1 MQSTKA
7 PKLKTKRS
15 KISYAKWG
23 YIFITPF
30 FLAYALFH
38 FAPQMLTIYNSF
50 FENYREGLTQVGP
63 NFVGLKNYIT
73 LFTPDKNGTI
83 DILKYAGN
91 TIVLW
96 LGCAVPQVVIS
107 LMLACFFTS
116 YRLKIKGQQF
126 FKTVIYM
133 PNLIMASAFSMLF
146 YMLFSNVGPVNQLLT
161 QAGWIDA
168 PIDFF
173 NIRFTVRSLISLMN
187 FLMWFGNTTIL
198 LMAGIMGIDQS
209 LFEAANIDGATS
221 LQVFFKVTLPLL
233 MPILV
238 YTVITAL
245 IGGLQMFENLINAW
259 NDSSINI
266 PRGMLNSFV
275 IAAATAILSTYFSAL
290 TAYGLHAYQFKLKRI
305 AFLFIMA
312 VMVIPKQVSAAGF
325 VQLCYK
331 LKLTNSYLPLILP
344 GIAAPV
350 VFFYMIQYMKSVLP
364 MEIVEA
370 ARVDGSGE
378 FFTFNRIV
386 LPMLKPAIS
395 VQLIF
400 TFVESWNNY
409 FLPALLLDKAE
420 MKTVPIMIAQLRA
433 ADYSKFDLGKVYM
446 FILLAILPV
455 LLVYIFLSRYI
466 VKGVTAGSVKG

>member
-1 MQSTKA
+1 MQTTKA

-23 YIFITPF
+23 YIFIAPF

-245 IGGLQMFENLINAW
+245 IGGLQMF
-259 NDSSINI
+259 DV
-266 PRGMLNSFV
+266 P
-275 IAAATAILSTYFSAL
+275 
-290 TAYGLHAYQFKLKRI
+290 
-305 AFLFIMA
+305 
-312 VMVIPKQVSAAGF
+312 QV
-325 VQLCYK
+325 
-331 LKLTNSYLPLILP
+331 LTNGLGTPNRSSTTLVMYLNNYLKTSKNY
-344 GIAAPV
+344 G
-350 VFFYMIQYMKSVLP
+350 M
-364 MEIVEA
+364 
-370 ARVDGSGE
+370 SG
-378 FFTFNRIV
+378 
-386 LPMLKPAIS
+386 AIS
-395 VQLIF
+395 VVIF
-400 TFVESWNNY
+400 IITG
-409 FLPALLLDKAE
+409 LL
-420 MKTVPIMIAQLRA
+420 
-433 ADYSKFDLGKVYM
+433 S
-446 FILLAILPV
+446 
-455 LLVYIFLSRYI
+455 LVVFKSLT
-466 VKGVTAGSVKG
+466 KQDEN